1 MYSISL
7 LDILTLPILC
17 FVWYIDCCVAI
28 YTNLS
33 CQFDNIACEN
43 VHFYCEN
50 SFTYKKQQV
59 LPHHS
64 QEMLQFQQRTQMLW
78 KFLWNAPVVVAG
90 KQDELQQQ
98 QFDKT
103 FSWFHNKNQQKKYL
117 HFFSNPIYKKTFE
130 FDKKFQLFRPPHK
143 NINKKFLVKMPFS
156 LDFDN
161 KRGHSYSNSFQR
173 ILCHT
178 I

>member
-33 CQFDNIACEN
+33 CQFDNIDCEN

-78 KFLWNAPVVVAG
+78 KILQNTQIFLLESKMNYNNNI
-90 KQDELQQQ
+90 
-98 QFDKT
+98 DKT
-103 FSWFHNKNQQKKYL
+103 FSWFHNKNQQENVFIFSATLSTRKLLNLTRNFNYFVLLTKTSTKNFL
-117 HFFSNPIYKKTFE
+117 SKCHFP
-130 FDKKFQLFRPPHK
+130 
-143 NINKKFLVKMPFS
+143 
-156 LDFDN
+156 
-161 KRGHSYSNSFQR
+161 
-173 ILCHT
+173 
-178 I
+178 